1 MRASELLGLPVT
13 GPGGEVLGQVI
24 DIRIVQQGALRGSA
38 DALHVDGFVVGHHT
52 LASRLGYDRYE
63 RPGPAMIRVLVGWL
77 ARRNGYLRWD
87 EVELQ
92 DGRVRATISTLPAVP
107 LL

>member
-13 GPGGEVLGQVI
+13 GPGGGDLGRVLDV
-24 DIRIVQQGALRGSA
+24 RLVQEGALRGNA
-38 DALHVDGFVVGHHT
+38 AALRVEGFVVGHHE

-63 RPGPAMIRVLVGWL
+63 RPGPAMVRHLVARL
-77 ARRNGYLRWD
+77 ARRNGYLAWD
-87 EVELQ
+87 EAELSD
-92 DGRVRATISTLPAVP
+92 DGVRATVSELPAVP